1 MRPVGRRARILVPLV
16 AGVVGLV
23 GGVVTALAVPD
34 RDGPGAAEDVGADP
48 LHLGIPLVDLDCT
61 GEPVL
66 VVGRGDS
73 APPLV
78 ASIADN
84 PDLPLRYL
92 RTDRSCATLW
102 APEAQGAPEYVVYAG
117 PYDGMREPCE
127 RRMSVDNK
135 GDVVTNLTAGND
147 LFVKCLCVLPVAQF
161 PDLEPGMAVDPGS
174 GIWVRSL
181 QSLLSDLD
189 AKHVAAGR
197 AGTYVRPRDITGV
210 YDETTQQRIRTYQ
223 PLARHQPHRVRPR
236 PRPHLERPP
245 RRRLQALRLLTETTT
260 GGRRPV
266 VEVRGAPATS
276 HETTSWGSASGG

>member
-1 MRPVGRRARILVPLV
+1 MRPAGRRARILVPLV

-34 RDGPGAAEDVGADP
+34 RTRLGNAEDAGADDP
-48 LHLGIPLVDLDCT
+48 LHLGIALVDLDCT
-61 GEPVL
+61 GAPVL

-73 APPLV
+73 APPLM

-102 APEAQGAPEYVVYAG
+102 APESQGAPEYVVYAG
-117 PYDGMREPCE
+117 PYDGMSEPCE
-127 RRMSVDNK
+127 RRMSADNK

-197 AGTYVRPRDITGV
+197 TGTYFRPRDITGV
-210 YDETTQQRIRTYQ
+210 YDEPTQQRIRTYQ
-223 PLARHQPHRVRPR
+223 PLRDISPTEYGRVLAPTWN
-236 PRPHLERPP
+236 
-245 RRRLQALRLLTETTT
+245 ALLDDACKLYDF
-260 GGRRPV
+260 
-266 VEVRGAPATS
+266 
-276 HETTSWGSASGG
+276 